1 MFHGAGMRPMMTGPT
16 GPGMDTGAR
25 ADARAAA
32 DAAALMQHHVER
44 LLMISEALWGMLK
57 EQHGY
62 TDEDLVERVRE
73 IDLRDGKLDG
83 KVAAAGVKTC
93 PSCKRRVSGRHAVCL
108 YCGGALSG
116 DLFDR

>member
-1 MFHGAGMRPMMTGPT
+1 MFHSAGMRPMMTEPT
-16 GPGMDTGAR
+16 GPGVDTGAR

-32 DAAALMQHHVER
+32 SAVALIQHHVER
-44 LLMISEALWGMLK
+44 LLMITEALWAMLK

-62 TDEDLVERVRE
+62 TDEDLIERVRQ

-83 KVAAAGVKTC
+83 KVASTGIKTC
-93 PSCKRRVSGRHAVCL
+93 ASCKRPVSGRHTVCL
-108 YCGGALSG
+108 YCGGALGG